1 MHDGTSA
8 IGVTMLNKDLEQTLN
23 EAFVFARQQRHEFMT
38 VEHLLLMLLDNP
50 AASEAL
56 KACGAKIDLLRSEL
70 TDFVNET
77 TPLLSDDEV
86 SERETQPTLG
96 FQRVLQ
102 RAVFHVQSSGKGE
115 VSGANVLVA
124 IFSEQESQAVYIL
137 KKADVTRL
145 DVVNYISH
153 GVSKNEDEDVP
164 SEELNEDGSEN
175 EENQSMLAKY
185 ASNLN
190 VAAKEGKIDPLIGRD
205 LEVER
210 SIQILCRRRKN
221 NPLLVGEAGVGKTAI
236 AEGLAFRIV
245 NDDVPEVIAE
255 STIYSLDL
263 GGLLAGTK
271 YRGDFEKRLKGILK
285 ELSKDKSAILFIDE
299 IHTIIGAGAASGG
312 VMDASNLLKPKL
324 SSGELRCMGSTT
336 YQEYQGIFEKDR
348 ALARRFQK
356 IDVIEPSVSD
366 TTKILMGLK
375 SRYEE
380 HHSVRFTQK
389 ALQAAAELSAK
400 YINERQLPDK
410 AIDVIDEAG
419 ASQRLLPAKKRK
431 KTINVTDIEQIIAK
445 IARIPEKSVSASD
458 KDTLKNLGRNLK
470 MVVFGQ
476 DTAIEKMSSAIQ
488 LSRSGLG
495 NEAKPIGS
503 FLFAGPTGVGKTEV
517 TQQLAKIMG
526 VELVRFDMSEY
537 MERHAVSRLIGAPP
551 GYVGYDQG
559 GLLTDAVIKHPYCV
573 VLLDEM
579 EKAHSDIYNLLL
591 QVMDH
596 GTLTDNNGRKVDFR
610 NVVLVMTTNAG
621 VQATVKKSM
630 GFKQQDNSHD
640 AMSEINKTF
649 SPEFRNRLDSIVWF
663 NHLDEEVIMQVV
675 DKFIIEL
682 QAQLDVKGVSLEVTA
697 KAREYLAEKG
707 YDKSMGA
714 RPMARLIQEELKREL
729 ASELLFGTLAN
740 GGEVKVGLK
749 NKKLT
754 FNYKTI
760 EPAKSEEA

>member
-1 MHDGTSA
+1 
-8 IGVTMLNKDLEQTLN
+8 MLNKDLEQTLN

-38 VEHLLLMLLDNP
+38 VEHLLLTLLDNP
-50 AASEAL
+50 AAQEAL
-56 KACGAKIDLLRSEL
+56 KACGAKVELLRGEL

-77 TPLLSDDEV
+77 TPLITEEQAA
-86 SERETQPTLG
+86 ERETQPTLG

-115 VSGANVLVA
+115 VTGANVLVA

-145 DVVNYISH
+145 DVVNFISH
-153 GVSKNEDEDVP
+153 GVSKNEDEDTP
-164 SEELNEDGSEN
+164 SEDLSGEVGEG
-175 EENQSMLAKY
+175 EENQSMLSKY

-190 VAAKEGKIDPLIGRD
+190 VAAQEGKIDPLIGRD
-205 LEVER
+205 SEVER

-245 NDDVPEVIAE
+245 NNDVPEVIE
-255 STIYSLDL
+255 DSTIYSLDL

-271 YRGDFEKRLKGILK
+271 YRGDFEKRLKGILQ
-285 ELSKDKSAILFIDE
+285 ELSKDKNAILFIDE

-324 SSGELRCMGSTT
+324 SSGELRCIGSTT

-419 ASQRLLPAKKRK
+419 ASQRLLPLSKRK
-431 KTINVTDIEQIIAK
+431 KTINVSDIEQIIAK

-458 KDTLKNLGRNLK
+458 KDVLKNLGRNLK

-476 DTAIEKMSSAIQ
+476 DEAIEKMSNAIQ

-495 NEAKPIGS
+495 NEAKPIGN

-526 VELVRFDMSEY
+526 VELIRFDMSEY

-551 GYVGYDQG
+551 GYVGFDQG
-559 GLLTDAVIKHPYCV
+559 GLLTDAVIKHPYSV
-573 VLLDEM
+573 VLLDEI
-579 EKAHSDIYNLLL
+579 EKAHSDIYNILL

-621 VQATVKKSM
+621 VQATVRKSM
-630 GFKQQDNSHD
+630 GFKQQDHSID
-640 AMSEINKTF
+640 AMAEINKVFT
-649 SPEFRNRLDSIVWF
+649 PEFRNRLDSIVWF
-663 NHLDEEVIMQVV
+663 NHLNEEVIMQVV

-682 QAQLDVKGVSLEVTA
+682 QAQLDAKGVSLEVTD
-697 KAREYLAEKG
+697 KARTYLAEKG

-714 RPMARLIQEELKREL
+714 RPMARLIEDELKREL
-729 ASELLFGTLAN
+729 ASELLFGQLAK
-740 GGEVKVGLK
+740 GGEVKVGMKGKQL
-749 NKKLT
+749 NFT
-754 FNYKTI
+754 YKSIETI
-760 EPAKSEEA
+760 KREEV